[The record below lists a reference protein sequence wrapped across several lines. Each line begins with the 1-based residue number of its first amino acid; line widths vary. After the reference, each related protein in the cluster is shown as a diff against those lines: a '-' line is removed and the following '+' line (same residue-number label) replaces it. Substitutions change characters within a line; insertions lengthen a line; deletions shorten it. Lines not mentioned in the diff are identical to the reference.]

1 MSIKKNHIF
10 TIGIVLSS
18 VPRYSETFFRN
29 KIKGLQNNGHKVILF
44 VDYKHPNDAD
54 FNCEII
60 AAPSFNKHKISNS
73 IKTIFVL
80 LKLLI
85 IYPKKTFKLYSL
97 DKRDG
102 VSFKKR
108 IRNLALHSFF
118 FKQKVDWLHYGFGML
133 ATHRENVAEA
143 INAKMAVSFRGY
155 DLYLSPLKHK
165 GCYDSLFTKNVKYHV
180 LSHEMKQTL
189 LDYGISNRK
198 IQVITPAIDVNF
210 FKNENDIPNNTKLQ
224 LATVAR
230 LHWKKGLEYTLEA
243 LALLKNKGIDFKY
256 TIIGA
261 GEQKERL
268 VFAAH
273 QLGILQ
279 HIVFSGKLAQ
289 NELRLQL
296 QKADIYLQ
304 FSIQEGFCNA
314 VLEAQAMGLLC
325 IVSNA
330 EGLSENVLH
339 NETGWVMPKRNIKAL
354 AERIIEVNNLSLEDK
369 KAIKLK
375 ATKRVQE
382 TFNLEQQNEA
392 FLKFYNS
399 ETVSIN

>member
-1 MSIKKNHIF
+1 MSVKQNHIS

-44 VDYKHPNDAD
+44 VDYLSPNDDD
-54 FNCEII
+54 FNCKII
-60 AAPSFNKHKISNS
+60 AATRFNKSKVGNF

-80 LKLLI
+80 VKLVLMYPRKSLKL
-85 IYPKKTFKLYSL
+85 YKL
-97 DKRDG
+97 DRKDG
-102 VSFKKR
+102 VFFTESV
-108 IRNLALHSFF
+108 RNLVLNSFF
-118 FKQKVDWLHYGFGML
+118 FKQKLDWLHFGFGML
-133 ATHRENVAEA
+133 AKDRENVAEA

-165 GCYDSLFTKNVKYHV
+165 GCYDILFTKNVKYHV
-180 LSHEMKQTL
+180 LSQEMKQTL
-189 LDYGISNRK
+189 LDYEIAENK
-198 IQVITPAIDVNF
+198 IKVITPAIDVSF
-210 FKNENDIPNNTKLQ
+210 FKNENKVSVNQRLE
-224 LATVAR
+224 LVTVAR

-243 LALLKNKGIDFKY
+243 LTILKNKGVDFRY

-273 QLGILQ
+273 QLGVLE
-279 HIVFSGKLAQ
+279 HIIFTGKLGHD
-289 NELRLQL
+289 ELRSQL

-339 NETGWVMPKRNIKAL
+339 EKTGWVVPKRNTRAL
-354 AERIIEVNNLSLEDK
+354 ADKISEVNNISLENK
-369 KAIKLK
+369 EAIKNK
-375 ATKRVQE
+375 AVLRVQK
-382 TFNLEQQNEA
+382 TFNLEQQNKA
-392 FLKFYNS
+392 FLNFYTS
-399 ETVSIN
+399 ETV